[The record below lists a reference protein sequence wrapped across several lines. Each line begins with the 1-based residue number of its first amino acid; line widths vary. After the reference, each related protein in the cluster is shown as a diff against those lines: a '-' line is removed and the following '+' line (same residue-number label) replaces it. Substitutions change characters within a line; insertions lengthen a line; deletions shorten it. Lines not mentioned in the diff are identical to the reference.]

1 MLFRSD
7 VAGLTPQQ
15 IKEKFAL
22 KDVPTHY
29 VDIKITNPTKDHKT
43 LIGQVAPN
51 FGEKGMG
58 NQFFM
63 GFEIDPENKKAV
75 YNSWFGNKKEIPN
88 GGIK

>member
-1 MLFRSD
+1 M
-7 VAGLTPQQ
+7 
-15 IKEKFAL
+15 AL
-22 KDVPTHY
+22 NSKTSLILAILPTEPTHY
-29 VDIKITNPTKDHKT
+29 VDVKITNPTKDHKT

-63 GFEIDPENKKAV
+63 GFKIDPINPSPEYAN
-75 YNSWFGNKKEIPN
+75 WFKNKKEIPN